1 MITSPSLRQIFSDK
15 ESLWEYGEG
24 RLPSW
29 ADISRRLFLCERS
42 LDTRLPDHYYK
53 RGQEAAMSEI
63 KSLPALLSTGL
74 YTLGKAH
81 LELIGNKVIAQGDAW
96 PNWQELLTFCPPLPV
111 MCGLIWKE
119 QFRPGTRS
127 PVELADFARTW
138 LEPNTR
144 YTSLPSPHYPQM
156 HKLLRGCGL
165 YDLHM
170 HLTGTT
176 ETDIAW
182 QTYLQNPFGFYSE
195 VKKKEHLSKVREQ
208 LEQEVPGFQSSLLF
222 YQWLSTAQILRRGF
236 VHLLFKGAYTPEL
249 NYVVGDCCNSGND
262 GFVSTAGM
270 LHKRNTIGQLIPPS
284 LIHPMRHVFRTAPDD
299 KGNWSDVTLEGLM
312 YLLIMDLLDRTNDD
326 QLAACFHYYLLILGF
341 INRFLVQQVHQN
353 GFDQFQKITLNDF
366 RNTPEKEYSRRFSQL
381 HGNEGRNLALLEGRF
396 APKSSVLET
405 IKLLSQI
412 TKGWHKF
419 EDTCQ
424 SDCARLPQLRLV
436 CHFIKEVD
444 KAKLENTPTCAIRH
458 RLLRIQN
465 MRKAQALVTARESYP
480 GLSELVTGVD
490 AASNELEAPPE
501 VFAPVYRYLRR
512 HGFQHFTYH
521 AGEDFHHLIGGLRA
535 MYEAVEFL
543 GLRRGDRIGHGTAA
557 GIDPQLWLDHVGNTL
572 VMSKGEWLD
581 DLLFVVHFLE
591 QHPDSHLC
599 SAKLTAVRAEAISL
613 SQQIYGKHYS
623 VHSHIQAW
631 LMRRNCPF
639 HLLHEL
645 DDAMRQPTWCAE
657 EWRLANRDE
666 CDREALELLALYHRA
681 DCRQKYHKKI
691 DVETTKHFSVI
702 EIMTLQESLLAE
714 LHRREIVLETLPTS
728 NVRISF
734 YKNHKEHHLW
744 RWLGVDK
751 DKREFSSFPPVV
763 VGTDDTGIFST
774 NIYNEY
780 NHIYHHLIQTHG
792 LEYPEAAATIKEL
805 MENARV
811 YGFVES

>member
-1 MITSPSLRQIFSDK
+1 MITLPSLRQTFSDK
-15 ESLWEYGEG
+15 ESLREYGDG

-29 ADISRRLFLCERS
+29 GDISRRLFLSERS

-53 RGQEAAMSEI
+53 RGQEAAMGKI
-63 KSLPALLSTGL
+63 TSLPVLLSTGL

-81 LELIGNKVIAQGDAW
+81 LELIGNKVLVQGDSW
-96 PNWQELLTFCPPLPV
+96 PDWQELLTFCPALPV

-119 QFRPGTRS
+119 QFRPGTRN
-127 PVELADFARTW
+127 PVELADFARVW

-144 YTSLPSPHYPQM
+144 YTCLPSPHFPQM
-156 HKLLRGCGL
+156 HKFLRDCGL
-165 YDLHM
+165 HDLHM

-182 QTYLQNPFGFYSE
+182 QTYLQNPLGFYSE
-195 VKKKEHLSKVREQ
+195 VKKKEHLPKVREQ

-249 NYVVGDCCNSGND
+249 NDVVGDCCNSGND

-270 LHKRNTIGQLIPPS
+270 LHSRNIAGQLIPPS
-284 LIHPMRHVFRTAPDD
+284 LTHPMRHVFRTSPDD

-312 YLLIMDLLDRTNDD
+312 YLLIMDQLDRSKDD

-366 RNTPEKEYSRRFSQL
+366 RNTPEKEFSRRFSQL
-381 HGNEGRNLALLEGRF
+381 HGNERRNLALLEGRF
-396 APKSSVLET
+396 APKSSVLDT

-412 TKGWHKF
+412 IKGWDRFKKI
-419 EDTCQ
+419 CRR
-424 SDCARLPQLRLV
+424 SRARLPQLRLV

-444 KAKLENTPTCAIRH
+444 KAKLENAPTCAIRH

-465 MRKAQALVTARESYP
+465 MRKAQALVTAMESYP
-480 GLSELVTGVD
+480 GLRELVTGVD

-501 VFAPVYRYLRR
+501 VFAPLYRYLRR
-512 HGFQHFTYH
+512 KGFKHFTYH

-557 GIDPQLWLDHVGNTL
+557 GIDPELWLKHVEENL
-572 VMSKGEWLD
+572 VMSQGEWLD
-581 DLLFVVHFLE
+581 DLLFVIHLLE
-591 QHPDSHLC
+591 QRSNEKLC
-599 SAKLTAVRAEAISL
+599 GAKLVAVRAEAISI
-613 SQQIYGKHYS
+613 SQRIYGRHFS
-623 VHSHIQAW
+623 IHSHVQVW
-631 LMRRNCPF
+631 LMRRHCPF

-645 DDAMRQPTWCAE
+645 DDAMQQPVWSPE
-657 EWRLANRDE
+657 EWLLCNQAAHDK
-666 CDREALELLALYHRA
+666 EALELLHLYHRA
-681 DCRQKYHKKI
+681 DCRKRYHEKVR
-691 DVETTKHFSVI
+691 VETTRFFDCADLMGI
-702 EIMTLQESLLAE
+702 QELLLSE

-744 RWLGVDK
+744 RWLGLEK

-792 LEYPEAAATIKEL
+792 LEYPEAADKIRDL
-805 MENARV
+805 MENAKV
-811 YGFVES
+811 YGFGG

>member
-1 MITSPSLRQIFSDK
+1 MAITPSLRQIFSDK
-15 ESLWEYGEG
+15 ESLREYGEG

-53 RGQEAAMSEI
+53 RGQEAAMGGI
-63 KSLPALLSTGL
+63 KSLPSLLSTGL

-81 LELIGNKVIAQGDAW
+81 LELIGNKIHVQGNAW
-96 PNWQELLTFCPPLPV
+96 PDWQELLTFCPPLPV
-111 MCGLIWKE
+111 ICGFIWKE
-119 QFRPGTRS
+119 KFRPGTRN

-138 LEPNTR
+138 LEPNTL
-144 YTSLPSPHYPQM
+144 YTCLPSPHFPQM
-156 HKLLRGCGL
+156 HKLLRDSGL
-165 YDLHM
+165 SDLHM
-170 HLTGTT
+170 HLTGST
-176 ETDIAW
+176 ETDTAW
-182 QTYLQNPFGFYSE
+182 QSYLQNPFGFYRE
-195 VKKKEHLSKVREQ
+195 VKKVEQKEKVREQ
-208 LEQEVPGFQSSLLF
+208 LEQEIPGFENSLIF
-222 YQWLSTAQILRRGF
+222 YDWLTTAQILRRGF
-236 VHLLFKGAYTPEL
+236 VHLLFNGAYTPEFED
-249 NYVVGDCCNSGND
+249 VVDII
-262 GFVSTAGM
+262 STPALLHRRNMAGQM
-270 LHKRNTIGQLIPPS
+270 IPPS

-312 YLLIMDLLDRTNDD
+312 YLLLMDQLDRTKDD
-326 QLAACFHYYLLILGF
+326 KLASCFHYYLLILGF

-412 TKGWHKF
+412 IKGWGKF
-419 EDTCQ
+419 EDACQ
-424 SDCARLPQLRLV
+424 SNCAHLPQLRLV
-436 CHFIKEVD
+436 CHFIKEAD

-480 GLSELVTGVD
+480 GLRELVTGVD

-501 VFAPVYRYLRR
+501 VFAPLYRYLRR
-512 HGFQHFTYH
+512 KGMQHFTYH

-535 MYEAVEFL
+535 MYEAVTFL
-543 GLRRGDRIGHGTAA
+543 DLRRGDRIGHGTAA
-557 GIDPQLWLDHVGNTL
+557 GIDPQLWLDHVGNSL
-572 VMSKGEWLD
+572 VMSRGEWLD
-581 DLLFVVHFLE
+581 DLLFVIHFLE
-591 QHPDSHLC
+591 QHPGGHLC
-599 SAKLTAVRAEAISL
+599 TAKLTAIRAEAISI

-631 LMRRNCPF
+631 LLRRHCPF

-645 DDAMRQPTWCAE
+645 DDAMRQPTWCAV
-657 EWRLANRDE
+657 EWRLASRDE
-666 CDREALELLALYHRA
+666 CDREALELLELYHRA
-681 DCRQKYHKKI
+681 VCRQKYHHKI
-691 DVETTKHFSVI
+691 HVQTIRHFSV
-702 EIMTLQESLLAE
+702 EELMTLQESLLAE

-734 YKNHKEHHLW
+734 YKDHKEHHLW

-811 YGFVES
+811 YGFGERD